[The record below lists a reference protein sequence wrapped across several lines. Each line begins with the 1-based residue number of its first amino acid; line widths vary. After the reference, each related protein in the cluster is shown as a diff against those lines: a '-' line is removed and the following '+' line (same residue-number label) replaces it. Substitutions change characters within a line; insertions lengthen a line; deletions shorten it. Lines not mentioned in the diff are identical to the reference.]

1 MDDESA
7 ASEAVRNLN
16 GHSIKG
22 RAIKVEKS
30 ESKGKGKYGIYLL
43 SNFFLFF
50 FGKLHMHL
58 FQSHTYFTDE
68 YTNHKQT
75 SCFNFQG
82 CQKKY
87 FTKIVNFYY
96 GNFHSQIIKFG
107 FT

>member
-43 SNFFLFF
+43 SNFSFCSFLGSYICIFF
-50 FGKLHMHL
+50 KVILISQMNAQTINKHLVSTIRVAKKNSLIICLHKHI
-58 FQSHTYFTDE
+58 S
-68 YTNHKQT
+68 
-75 SCFNFQG
+75 
-82 CQKKY
+82 KK
-87 FTKIVNFYY
+87 
-96 GNFHSQIIKFG
+96 
-107 FT
+107 

>member
-43 SNFFLFF
+43 SNFFVLFWEVTYASF
-50 FGKLHMHL
+50 SKSYL
-58 FQSHTYFTDE
+58 FHR
-68 YTNHKQT
+68 
-75 SCFNFQG
+75 
-82 CQKKY
+82 
-87 FTKIVNFYY
+87 
-96 GNFHSQIIKFG
+96 
-107 FT
+107 

>member
-43 SNFFLFF
+43 SNFFCSFLGSYICIFF
-50 FGKLHMHL
+50 KVILISQMNAQTINKHL
-58 FQSHTYFTDE
+58 VSTL
-68 YTNHKQT
+68 
-75 SCFNFQG
+75 G
-82 CQKKY
+82 LPKKE
-87 FTKIVNFYY
+87 T
-96 GNFHSQIIKFG
+96 II
-107 FT
+107 

>member
-68 YTNHKQT
+68 CTNHKQT
-75 SCFNFQG
+75 SCFNLQG
-82 CQKKY
+82 CQKK
-87 FTKIVNFYY
+87 KI
-96 GNFHSQIIKFG
+96 I
-107 FT
+107 

>member
-68 YTNHKQT
+68 CTNHKQT

-82 CQKKY
+82 CQKK
-87 FTKIVNFYY
+87 I
-96 GNFHSQIIKFG
+96 FHKNSKFLLWQFAFSNHQI
-107 FT
+107 